1 MFEKKKDMFY
11 KWVFSF
17 RNLKKKKSPQNGSL
31 VFYVPEKAKN
41 GLFHVF
47 GHASWL
53 SNTVWGAFFTK
64 NENHLNEKWSNIP
77 VNKASIV
84 VNVFRLMRIYHICNY
99 GSRHTPLFSEN
110 RKKTV
115 PIRHPSKKVR
125 KPYIFSLSKYVNW
138 NETKYTWYSD

>member
-47 GHASWL
+47 GHAS
-53 SNTVWGAFFTK
+53 
-64 NENHLNEKWSNIP
+64 
-77 VNKASIV
+77 
-84 VNVFRLMRIYHICNY
+84 
-99 GSRHTPLFSEN
+99 
-110 RKKTV
+110 
-115 PIRHPSKKVR
+115 
-125 KPYIFSLSKYVNW
+125 
-138 NETKYTWYSD
+138 